1 MSMEFARI
9 NLSMTDYSP
18 MNNWDYIT
26 DPAVISDLN
35 RIYQQYC
42 RYKKF
47 SSVMPIFDS
56 QYTDS
61 SNDVIGYYDQ
71 NQLVAFSL
79 IKRFD
84 DKNAECLQFAWDY
97 QNPGLRLGIESL
109 KNECAIYRNR
119 GFNYLYL
126 GTADNY
132 KKEIMGFE
140 ILGPI

>member
-1 MSMEFARI
+1 
-9 NLSMTDYSP
+9 
-18 MNNWDYIT
+18 
-26 DPAVISDLN
+26 
-35 RIYQQYC
+35 
-42 RYKKF
+42 
-47 SSVMPIFDS
+47 MPIFNS

-119 GFNYLYL
+119 RFDYLYL